1 MRSHY
6 RFMCV
11 DLCSDVSFV
20 VVVERVGY
28 SEHRMSY
35 FADNY
40 LSADGSIMAFS
51 QIETNFRKITFP
63 VRRLMN

>member
-28 SEHRMSY
+28 SEHWMSY

-63 VRRLMN
+63 CVD